1 VRGGRLGS
9 RPVLVPWVLQSRIF
23 GKGFSLKTDRRD
35 FFRLLGSGIAL
46 LSGGTSSASAEER
59 PLAIHQATR
68 NTLLGAVGARLPRLG
83 GRPAPFKDYPGLD
96 RLVLPTF
103 SSKPALGLP
112 EAVGVSSALQRFEA
126 EPIPLSLL
134 SRVLHFTNGVTRRSG
149 RSSPA
154 PGLRAAPSAGALYA
168 GEVYVVAERVRG
180 LAAGVYYY
188 AVEEHELIAVGSG
201 SGFQEVVRAVTEPGR
216 VEGAAAAILLTNV
229 FERYSW
235 KYGSRGYRYALIDS
249 GHIGENLRL
258 AARSAGLG
266 GTQVWRF
273 ADDALNALL
282 AVDGREEAVCA
293 LHAIGPVTATAA
305 TSRTVRPL
313 IEKVEAAPEK
323 LPRSGPLP
331 ARFHEASK
339 LVPASIREERDVP
352 LVRER
357 PAMGPEVALPKLLP
371 RPEASVEKT
380 IQVRRSAT
388 YFRKKPVRLE
398 ELAFALEMAQ
408 DRRAFERSIGVDLF
422 LAAHRVER
430 IRPGFYQY
438 RPLERAVAQ
447 VRRRDLRASMVRA
460 CLRQEKAGKAAV
472 AFFMVGRIS
481 DAVAAWGKRGYRQLL
496 VESGEIGQ
504 RIYLAAEA
512 MGLAARNLSAFY
524 DDELNELLGFDGQR
538 EAVLHLTVF
547 GNGE

>member
-1 VRGGRLGS
+1 
-9 RPVLVPWVLQSRIF
+9 
-23 GKGFSLKTDRRD
+23 
-35 FFRLLGSGIAL
+35 
-46 LSGGTSSASAEER
+46 
-59 PLAIHQATR
+59 
-68 NTLLGAVGARLPRLG
+68 
-83 GRPAPFKDYPGLD
+83 
-96 RLVLPTF
+96 
-103 SSKPALGLP
+103 
-112 EAVGVSSALQRFEA
+112 
-126 EPIPLSLL
+126 
-134 SRVLHFTNGVTRRSG
+134 
-149 RSSPA
+149 
-154 PGLRAAPSAGALYA
+154 
-168 GEVYVVAERVRG
+168 VVAERVRG

-188 AVEEHELIAVGSG
+188 AVEEHELIAVRSG

-235 KYGSRGYRYALIDS
+235 RYGSRGYRYALIDS

-273 ADDALNALL
+273 EDDALNALL
-282 AVDGREEAVCA
+282 GVDGREEAVCA

-357 PAMGPEVALPKLLP
+357 PAMGPEVALSTLLP

-380 IQVRRSAT
+380 IQERRSAT

-408 DRRAFERSIGVDLF
+408 DRRVFERSIGVDLF

-481 DAVAAWGKRGYRQLL
+481 DAVAVWGKRGYRQLL